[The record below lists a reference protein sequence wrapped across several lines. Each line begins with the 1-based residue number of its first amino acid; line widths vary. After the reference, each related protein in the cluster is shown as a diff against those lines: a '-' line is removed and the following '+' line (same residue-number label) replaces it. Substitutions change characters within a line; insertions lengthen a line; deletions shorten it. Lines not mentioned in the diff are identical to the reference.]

1 MQRRPSKPRSLQ
13 QPSSELPS
21 RPRCLDRPHAAPTE
35 LLPHHEC
42 KRVCARRAN
51 SFSAGKAIQ
60 AGQLDLASRLEKVG
74 DGLSDE
80 LDQEEAINDAA
91 HMTYDVY
98 PCPRATSAY
107 TARADMLRLVE
118 RAAHICRKKADA
130 LRVSFAARRTFV
142 QECLRP
148 Y

>member
-1 MQRRPSKPRSLQ
+1 MQRGPSKPRT
-13 QPSSELPS
+13 SSAAKFGATIEAPLLGSATRREL
-21 RPRCLDRPHAAPTE
+21 
-35 LLPHHEC
+35 
-42 KRVCARRAN
+42 ARL
-51 SFSAGKAIQ
+51 AGKAIQ